1 MFDVLSDPTRSLQDC
16 INELSEMNA
25 ALARMTLLSED
36 EDPQASIILVRGEQE
51 TREVNQV
58 LDNLEQDWNG

>member
-1 MFDVLSDPTRSLQDC
+1 
-16 INELSEMNA
+16 MNA